1 MKYEDI
7 VQMAVSMT
15 EIDNGVSLDPA
26 ERQAMVDR
34 ILDRVEKELG
44 V

>member
-1 MKYEDI
+1 MNNEAI
-7 VQMAVSMT
+7 VQMAINMT
-15 EIDNGVSLDPA
+15 EMDSGISLDPA

-34 ILDRVEKELG
+34 ILSKVEKELG

>member
-1 MKYEDI
+1 MNNESI
-7 VQMAVSMT
+7 IQMAISMT
-15 EIDNGVSLDPA
+15 EIDSGVSLDPA

-34 ILDRVEKELG
+34 ILSRVEKELG

>member
-1 MKYEDI
+1 MNNEAI
-7 VQMAVSMT
+7 VQMAISMT
-15 EIDNGVSLDPA
+15 EMDSGVSLDPA

>member
-1 MKYEDI
+1 
-7 VQMAVSMT
+7 MAVSMT
-15 EIDNGVSLDPA
+15 EMDSGISLDPA

-34 ILDRVEKELG
+34 ILNKIERELS

>member
-15 EIDNGVSLDPA
+15 EMDSGVSLDPA

-34 ILDRVEKELG
+34 ILSKVEKELG

>member
-1 MKYEDI
+1 
-7 VQMAVSMT
+7 MAVSMT
-15 EIDNGVSLDPA
+15 EMDSGISLDSA

-34 ILDRVEKELG
+34 ILGRVEKELG